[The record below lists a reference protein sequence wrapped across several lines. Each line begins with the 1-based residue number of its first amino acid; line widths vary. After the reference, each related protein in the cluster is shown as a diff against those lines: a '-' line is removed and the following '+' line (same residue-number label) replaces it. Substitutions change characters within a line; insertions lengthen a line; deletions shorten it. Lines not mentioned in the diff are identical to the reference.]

1 MKTTILTFTA
11 AYFLCL
17 CSTSAATVTHQRLEV
32 GYSNTLSTTIVPGS
46 TLPPDGLLAV
56 GFNNELLQSATAAF
70 GVANTVNGFCSL
82 AVGSYNQVGNIV
94 SYSSMA
100 VGTANYSLG
109 TNSMVIGEYNHN
121 SADSENGDANAS
133 LVTGFFNHNEG
144 NGSLLSGSNNNIPNI
159 IDGQIMDVVE
169 NATLLGK
176 GLIVRHDNCT
186 VVGKNNASPVPTI
199 PPSGPSP
206 LFVVGKGSD
215 ASNRSNAL
223 EVLDNGQ
230 IIISVPQG
238 DISMGI
244 YE

>member
-1 MKTTILTFTA
+1 MKTTIFYLSA
-11 AYFLCL
+11 SYLLCL
-17 CSTSAATVTHQRLEV
+17 GLASSATLVTYDRIEAGAANTF
-32 GYSNTLSTTIVPGS
+32 GYLSTTS
-46 TLPPDGLLAV
+46 GLFAVGNFNTVGREGASAIGFGNTVGGQYGLAV
-56 GFNNELLQSATAAF
+56 GTF
-70 GVANTVNGFCSL
+70 NTVGDANAIPSG
-82 AVGSYNQVGNIV
+82 
-94 SYSSMA
+94 SMA
-100 VGTANYSLG
+100 VGGSNTVLADNSLVLGYTNLSGHWQFSGGSASFITGAYNQNLGNYSLLAG
-109 TNSMVIGEYNHN
+109 FN
-121 SADSENGDANAS
+121 NAIP
-133 LVTGFFNHNEG
+133 LVEQ
-144 NGSLLSGSNNNIPNI
+144 
-159 IDGQIMDVVE
+159 GQNVHVVE
-169 NATLLGK
+169 NAALLGK